1 MKIGPRRSAVVP
13 WENVELSKIGTSDAP
28 GRCSI
33 FYVAS
38 RGGGLHG
45 SGHFSSFTVDIHTM
59 FPRASVLIVE
69 GRVVTGG
76 FSFASSGFLNL
87 RHKSVRPDLV
97 HKPQD
102 AHTEGPVWFMF
113 YLLCLA
119 PSPIDWSV
127 DARNRPVLTFSS
139 LR

>member
-1 MKIGPRRSAVVP
+1 
-13 WENVELSKIGTSDAP
+13 
-28 GRCSI
+28 
-33 FYVAS
+33 
-38 RGGGLHG
+38 
-45 SGHFSSFTVDIHTM
+45 M

-87 RHKSVRPDLV
+87 RHKSVPPDLV

-102 AHTEGPVWFMF
+102 AQTEGPVWFM
-113 YLLCLA
+113 LVVCLA
-119 PSPIDWSV
+119 PLPIDWSV
-127 DARNRPVLTFSS
+127 DARNRTVLTFSS